1 MVEKFITELFI
12 KDSDCDNT
20 LSYKDVYFL
29 WRVFLKKYKLP
40 CISSQSNFKSI
51 LTSMKILH
59 QDTELCIGIQ
69 SNVPITWNTFQHYWT
84 QTITVGD
91 DIDDELEIDEITT
104 LYNIWVTSK
113 GYKEEQMTEEYLLEI
128 MSWMMPEI
136 IIEDD
141 KIIYNITCKLWNKK
155 KDIIDCLKDIPD
167 TITTSLEKYKLY
179 VKENK
184 EKGKITAN
192 KQYFEQILNAIEI

>member
-1 MVEKFITELFI
+1 
-12 KDSDCDNT
+12 
-20 LSYKDVYFL
+20 
-29 WRVFLKKYKLP
+29 
-40 CISSQSNFKSI
+40 
-51 LTSMKILH
+51 MKILH

-69 SNVPITWNTFQHYWT
+69 SNAPITWNTFQHFWT

-91 DIDDELEIDEITT
+91 DIDDELEIDEITM

-113 GYKEEQMTEEYLLEI
+113 GYKDEQMTEEYLLEI

-136 IIEDD
+136 IIEND
-141 KIIYNITCKLWNKK
+141 KIIYNISCKLWNKK

-167 TITTSLEKYKLY
+167 TITTYLEKYKLY
-179 VKENK
+179 VKVNK

-192 KQYFEQILNAIEI
+192 KQYFEQILNTIEI